1 MKPRPL
7 YLKIWRDLAA
17 EKPMVFMAGPR
28 QTGKTTLAQM
38 ISEEY
43 INRLYFSWDNP
54 EHRTRLIEN
63 PFFFQEIE
71 RRDGSL
77 PLVVFDEIHKYLVSR
92 AF

>member
-7 YLKIWRDLAA
+7 HMRIWRELAA

-43 INRLYFSWDNP
+43 IS
-54 EHRTRLIEN
+54 
-63 PFFFQEIE
+63 
-71 RRDGSL
+71 
-77 PLVVFDEIHKYLVSR
+77 
-92 AF
+92 